1 MSVER
6 KEESGPFS
14 GERGVSGRGPEWC
27 FTLDDGSQIRG
38 VRIEGGVRERVVGGT
53 GWERVSTQGSGV
65 TLLCDTDAGSKG
77 LGSSAGCQSATP
89 AVWRI
94 RDNKIAGS

>member
-27 FTLDDGSQIRG
+27 FTLDDGPQIRG
-38 VRIEGGVRERVVGGT
+38 AKIKGGLENVLSVARGGR
-53 GWERVSTQGSGV
+53 GY
-65 TLLCDTDAGSKG
+65 LPKD
-77 LGSSAGCQSATP
+77 LG
-89 AVWRI
+89 
-94 RDNKIAGS
+94 